1 MSDYSEIWEEMHR
14 GKIEQEK
21 KAEMC
26 RKKIAKKLSVE
37 EMVRLIF
44 MRFLREIPD
53 YEIIELYNKFPH
65 EES

>member
-26 RKKIAKKLSVE
+26 REKLVGLSPE
-37 EMVRLIF
+37 EMIKLIF
-44 MRFLREIPD
+44 VTMLKEMKDSEVIEI
-53 YEIIELYNKFPH
+53 YNNLPPVGN
-65 EES
+65 